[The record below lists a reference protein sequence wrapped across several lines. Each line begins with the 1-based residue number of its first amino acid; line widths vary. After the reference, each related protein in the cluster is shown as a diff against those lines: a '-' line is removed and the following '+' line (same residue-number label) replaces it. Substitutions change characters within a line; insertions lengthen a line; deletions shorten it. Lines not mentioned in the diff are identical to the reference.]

1 MINIPKPGKTKQ
13 ELLQKLESIK
23 TEYSKD
29 IADNDVKIANITD
42 GFNIRAEKQV
52 LFLTFHVDANIIAKD
67 GSYEITWESN
77 APENKVNK
85 KKKKVKALLEK

>member
-67 GSYEITWESN
+67 GGYEITWESN
-77 APENKVNK
+77 APENKVNEALE
-85 KKKKVKALLEK
+85 KVKALLEK